1 MVCFLLF
8 GDDLDP
14 AYIFQMY
21 HEISHFV
28 ECSLAQVQPEQV
40 PNEAIVE
47 AIPCFIERFYS
58 LKEKLS

>member
-1 MVCFLLF
+1 MIDFLLF
-8 GDDLDP
+8 RDDLDP
-14 AYIFQMY
+14 AYIFQIQY
-21 HEISHFV
+21 EISHFV
-28 ECSLAQVQPEQV
+28 ERSLAQVQPEQV